1 MSSTGEV
8 ACFHNNMHGAYL
20 RALQSTYMK
29 MPKAGDMLWVQVAPD
44 PAEIPVIGVNVGNL
58 ADGVEEAR
66 VYARARL
73 LGPVT
78 RSRTRASPY

>member
-29 MPKAGDMLWVQVAPD
+29 MPKAGDMLWVQLP
-44 PAEIPVIGVNVGNL
+44 
-58 ADGVEEAR
+58 EAR
-66 VYARARL
+66 
-73 LGPVT
+73 LGPL
-78 RSRTRASPY
+78 RTEKALKVC